1 MKGIKMTDNNRVF
14 KQINNL
20 QLKWCFLDK
29 TNEKG
34 NYPSHKYEV
43 VLSMDDKQLAEF
55 NTLPRCDKQKVKEVE
70 GRHEIKLKSKN
81 PIRVV
86 NRDGVM
92 MTKEELAKIGNGS
105 IATVKVYSYQGFG
118 GQNFIGI
125 SAIKVNK
132 VEEYT
137 GGSSNSFEDDG
148 FDALAD
154 F

>member
-1 MKGIKMTDNNRVF
+1 MTENTRVF

-43 VLSMDDKQLAEF
+43 VLSMDQSQLDEF
-55 NTLPRCDKQKVKEVE
+55 NTLPRCDKQKIREVD
-70 GRHEIKLKSKN
+70 GRFEIKLKSKN

-86 NRDGVM
+86 NKDGVM
-92 MTKEELAKIGNGS
+92 MEKEDLAKIGNGS

-118 GQNFIGI
+118 GQNFVGI

-132 VEEYT
+132 VVEYT
-137 GGSSNSFEDDG
+137 GGSATSFEDDG
-148 FDALAD
+148 FKDGD
-154 F
+154 EIPF